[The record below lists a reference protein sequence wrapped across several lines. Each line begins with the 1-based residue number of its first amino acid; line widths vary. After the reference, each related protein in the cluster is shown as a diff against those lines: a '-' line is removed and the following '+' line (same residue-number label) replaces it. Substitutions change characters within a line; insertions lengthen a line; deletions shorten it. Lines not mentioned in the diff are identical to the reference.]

1 MGTLLDPL
9 QVPSK
14 PNTSGDPGLI
24 GNPISIGA
32 EPVTS
37 TVAFLAM
44 TELPLCEISA
54 FHELTMVCPAGH
66 VQPIAQLFKTDE
78 VLLVTV
84 TLAVNPPDP
93 FVISH

>member
-24 GNPISIGA
+24 GKPTSIGA

-37 TVAFLAM
+37 MIAFLAV

-54 FHELTMVCPAGH
+54 FHELTIVCPDGH
-66 VQPIAQLFKTDE
+66 VQPIDQLFKTDE

-93 FVISH
+93 FEISH